1 MGAMEN
7 EQTTPETYI
16 DGQIAK
22 LKEQGVTFGICA
34 EAEARDYLAEKCPP
48 CKTCSYARLFDTYS
62 EGESEGKYIEL
73 DFGQLRYLA
82 DIDQRL
88 REILLNMTLDVEH
101 FCKTKLMTMCA
112 VTEEEGRAIIS
123 QYMGSLDGERRQR
136 IESELARHDGH
147 SCGGTS
153 DGNNGDVTLWAFL
166 DAVSFGTLLGIV
178 HYCGKYRIGSQ
189 KIADYSALHAVKTLR
204 NTCAHGSCILAETY
218 PRADGKRVAPHEV
231 SNAVA
236 AVGVSRRLRR
246 RWLQTAPV
254 AQIASTLCL
263 YAEMVPKG
271 GTRTKRIR
279 ELQHLLDSVERESVI
294 PAVNPAMAALAFT
307 KRLTEAFRPVE

>member
-147 SCGGTS
+147 SCGEPSNGGFGFYEALDGGVQASRIVSTS
-153 DGNNGDVTLWAFL
+153 KPKGFTGQDCESGL
-166 DAVSFGTLLGIV
+166 
-178 HYCGKYRIGSQ
+178 
-189 KIADYSALHAVKTLR
+189 
-204 NTCAHGSCILAETY
+204 
-218 PRADGKRVAPHEV
+218 
-231 SNAVA
+231 
-236 AVGVSRRLRR
+236 
-246 RWLQTAPV
+246 APV
-254 AQIASTLCL
+254 FL
-263 YAEMVPKG
+263 YG
-271 GTRTKRIR
+271 
-279 ELQHLLDSVERESVI
+279 D
-294 PAVNPAMAALAFT
+294 AA
-307 KRLTEAFRPVE
+307 